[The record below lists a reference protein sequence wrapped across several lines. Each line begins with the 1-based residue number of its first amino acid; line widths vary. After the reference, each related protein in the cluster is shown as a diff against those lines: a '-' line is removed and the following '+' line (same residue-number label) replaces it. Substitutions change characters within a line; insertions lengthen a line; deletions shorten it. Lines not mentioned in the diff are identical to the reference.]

1 MQKPREKSASEKT
14 YCASSVATALS
25 MVLIVLFWLSFG
37 PLLAVFIQP
46 LGNDYLS
53 ANASF
58 LMMALGILVASK
70 LLLQCFIKTLVTDTP
85 AFRFT
90 LFFRTFGAYIGVLA
104 IFLVIDLLLHPTYY
118 RPGPGTYSQK
128 LIMLLPTLLITPIQ
142 TGCEEILFRVL
153 PIRLLF
159 KGNLPRKTSK
169 AAAASLLTMGL
180 FSFAHLANREF
191 AHAQQQLYVL
201 LFYAV
206 FGFFVTFLSLKTGGF
221 ELALA
226 LHAANN
232 LFIALICN
240 YEASS
245 LPSYSLLLSKGPI
258 GTFSDL
264 AKLLVSLIVV
274 ALFIL
279 KSGEFASQTS

>member
-1 MQKPREKSASEKT
+1 MEKQRENSTSEKT
-14 YCASSVATALS
+14 YCASGIATGLA

-53 ANASF
+53 ANAPF
-58 LMMALGILVASK
+58 LMMALGILVANK
-70 LLLQCFIKTLVTDTP
+70 LLLQCSLTTLVTDSH
-85 AFRFT
+85 AFRVP
-90 LFFRTFGAYIGVLA
+90 LFFKSFGVYIGVLA
-104 IFLVIDLLLHPTYY
+104 VFLIVDLFIHPGYY
-118 RPGPGTYSQK
+118 SIGLGTWDQK
-128 LIMLLPTLLITPIQ
+128 LLMVIPTLLITPIQ

-153 PIRLLF
+153 PMRLLF
-159 KGNLPRKTSK
+159 KGKLPRNTSK
-169 AAAASLLTMGL
+169 AAAASLLTMVL

-191 AHAQQQLYVL
+191 AHAQGQLYVL
-201 LFYAV
+201 LFYAA

-226 LHAANN
+226 VHAANN

-245 LPSYSLLLSKGPI
+245 LPSYSLLLTNKPI
-258 GTFSDL
+258 GTFSDV
-264 AKLLVSLIVV
+264 AQLLTSLFVV
-274 ALFIL
+274 VLFML
-279 KSGEFASQTS
+279 KSGEFARQTS